1 MAMKALRI
9 VPIAVALLFF
19 APVPAYPQG
28 WYFDVGLEFVDVGK
42 DLSAVDTG
50 LGLALEF
57 GFEFAPGA
65 ALNFGIGSSAHTEY
79 VYDVTYYRFWFGP
92 RITFQA
98 GLVKPY
104 LEAGIMSH
112 QIDYEYTYYDIDG
125 TGLYLGGGL
134 LFPFPMGGA
143 AGMYVNFADWEGKG
157 STGLVGDE
165 GDVST
170 TIVGVNFIWGF

>member
-1 MAMKALRI
+1 
-9 VPIAVALLFF
+9 
-19 APVPAYPQG
+19 
-28 WYFDVGLEFVDVGK
+28 
-42 DLSAVDTG
+42 
-50 LGLALEF
+50 LEF

-65 ALNFGIGSSAHTEY
+65 ALNFGIGSSAHTE
-79 VYDVTYYRFWFGP
+79 DGPDLTYSRLWFGP
-92 RITFQA
+92 RMTFQA

-104 LEAGIMSH
+104 IEGGIMTH
-112 QIDYEYTYYDIDG
+112 LIEYDYYIYDPYYYYDYEIDG

-143 AGMYVNFADWEGKG
+143 AGMYVNFADWEGEG
-157 STGLVGDE
+157 NSGYVEDE